1 MGVVHCS
8 CVQREAECD
17 STVSPGVITVYDD
30 GLVPNKRKSFHAEAS
45 EQSPEKSRRWESDVT
60 FPGTPHG
67 RTEMEQAMEDAA
79 TAAEHNDSEPTG
91 KQIEKLEAP
100 ESLITAHH
108 ADQAGSGG
116 TFPDEDPPLP
126 PPATPPRGSSTT
138 KSFQEGSASTANL
151 TMQRMPTVGPKSALP
166 GRRRAVQLVTSHFVL
181 KTPLHGP
188 YPEGM
193 QKFVFACGC
202 FWQAERGAWRLPGVY
217 STSAGYAAGYT
228 PNPTYDEVCSEGTGA
243 AHAVQVIFDPGIIGL
258 IDLLRWFWESH
269 DPTASANGPQF
280 RSGLYYF
287 NKEQKDIMEFS
298 RQAYQT
304 LLERPGKHSGCTI
317 TTEILAASS
326 FQTSPGDVFY
336 VAEEEHQQF
345 LAKPGGGEVRRKVLG
360 SLHPLG
366 ISMRGLGD
374 LAPAKRTSPKPKLSE
389 EFWRRHAPEK
399 TLQNQSSHEQIQWP
413 GAAPARPSDGVT
425 ADAVEK
431 LSTEKKVADDKEKG
445 PPSST
450 PLPQTFSAAKLMMP
464 PVRKKVEPAR
474 RPSMPALDLSK
485 LAAEKEVLMKQRAA
499 AETSSKAVSAA
510 STVSSVA
517 KPVETD
523 SAAAAS
529 TAPLS
534 EPIVASL
541 FGDPNEEY
549 DPAKPNDYD
558 EFCRR
563 RMRQKAEEEMEK
575 RRQEA
580 AARQQASKAP
590 PAKEEDFA
598 TKMMKKMGWKD
609 GAGLGKEGQGMVNPL
624 VMQKTDQKTG
634 RIVEGVK
641 REATAAP
648 VGQPEAKQAKASPKL
663 PPTRVLLLTNM
674 VGAGDVDEDLQ
685 EETAEEASKYGKLK
699 KLSPQ
704 SRKSS
709 RDCAHATRRFTDA
722 CCSVVSVMEILCN
735 VHLTERLEKL
745 ARKHI
750 AKRAAEKARDA
761 DFDQIDLP
769 PSPRRADP
777 KNAAAKFLMSAR
789 EQQQEQEQVP
799 EMQQKQEQKP
809 ARKQEPEQEQEHDP

>member
-30 GLVPNKRKSFHAEAS
+30 GLVPNKRKSFHAEAL

-60 FPGTPHG
+60 LPGTPHG

-79 TAAEHNDSEPTG
+79 APAEHNKSEPTG

-116 TFPDEDPPLP
+116 TFPDENPPLP
-126 PPATPPRGSSTT
+126 PPATPPRGSSTS
-138 KSFQEGSASTANL
+138 KSFEEGSASAADI
-151 TMQRMPTVGPKSALP
+151 TMQPIPTVGPKSALP

-243 AHAVQVIFDPGIIGL
+243 AQAVQVIFDPGIIGL

-287 NKEQKDIMEFS
+287 NKEQKEIMEFS
-298 RQAYQT
+298 RQAYQA
-304 LLERPGKHSGCTI
+304 LLERPGKHAGCTI

-345 LAKPGGGEVRRKVLG
+345 LAKPGGAEVRSFGGDMRQPLPQEAQKEVTSIQYTHNVLELRRSG
-360 SLHPLG
+360 PSRESAISLAVCLN
-366 ISMRGLGD
+366 GD
-374 LAPAKRTSPKPKLSE
+374 R
-389 EFWRRHAPEK
+389 
-399 TLQNQSSHEQIQWP
+399 
-413 GAAPARPSDGVT
+413 GAAPARSSDGGT

-485 LAAEKEVLMKQRAA
+485 LAAEKEALMKQRAA

-510 STVSSVA
+510 SSVSSVA

-534 EPIVASL
+534 EPVVASL

-590 PAKEEDFA
+590 QAKEEDFA

-699 KLSPQ
+699 KPSPQ
-704 SRKSS
+704 SRNSS
-709 RDCAHATRRFTDA
+709 RDCAHATRRHTDA
-722 CCSVVSVMEILCN
+722 CCSVVSVVVRAHMPVVLQDCRTQYSS
-735 VHLTERLEKL
+735 LT
-745 ARKHI
+745 
-750 AKRAAEKARDA
+750 
-761 DFDQIDLP
+761 
-769 PSPRRADP
+769 
-777 KNAAAKFLMSAR
+777 
-789 EQQQEQEQVP
+789 
-799 EMQQKQEQKP
+799 
-809 ARKQEPEQEQEHDP
+809 

>member
-1 MGVVHCS
+1 L
-8 CVQREAECD
+8 D
-17 STVSPGVITVYDD
+17 SLYG
-30 GLVPNKRKSFHAEAS
+30 
-45 EQSPEKSRRWESDVT
+45 
-60 FPGTPHG
+60 
-67 RTEMEQAMEDAA
+67 
-79 TAAEHNDSEPTG
+79 
-91 KQIEKLEAP
+91 
-100 ESLITAHH
+100 
-108 ADQAGSGG
+108 
-116 TFPDEDPPLP
+116 
-126 PPATPPRGSSTT
+126 
-138 KSFQEGSASTANL
+138 NL
-151 TMQRMPTVGPKSALP
+151 
-166 GRRRAVQLVTSHFVL
+166 
-181 KTPLHGP
+181 
-188 YPEGM
+188 
-193 QKFVFACGC
+193 
-202 FWQAERGAWRLPGVY
+202 
-217 STSAGYAAGYT
+217 
-228 PNPTYDEVCSEGTGA
+228 
-243 AHAVQVIFDPGIIGL
+243 
-258 IDLLRWFWESH
+258 
-269 DPTASANGPQF
+269 
-280 RSGLYYF
+280 
-287 NKEQKDIMEFS
+287 
-298 RQAYQT
+298 
-304 LLERPGKHSGCTI
+304 
-317 TTEILAASS
+317 
-326 FQTSPGDVFY
+326 
-336 VAEEEHQQF
+336 
-345 LAKPGGGEVRRKVLG
+345 LG
-360 SLHPLG
+360 SDAG
-366 ISMRGLGD
+366 EGATRKEDDIF
-374 LAPAKRTSPKPKLSE
+374 AEPK
-389 EFWRRHAPEK
+389 
-399 TLQNQSSHEQIQWP
+399 
-413 GAAPARPSDGVT
+413 GAAPSRPSDGVT

-485 LAAEKEVLMKQRAA
+485 LAAEKEALMKQRAA

-529 TAPLS
+529 APLS

-699 KLSPQ
+699 KCVIKELKGKPDDQ
-704 SRKSS
+704 AVRIFLEYE
-709 RDCAHATRRFTDA
+709 DVAAATKAFTDMNGRYFGGR
-722 CCSVVSVMEILCN
+722 VV
-735 VHLTERLEKL
+735 
-745 ARKHI
+745 
-750 AKRAAEKARDA
+750 KARFFEENLFSQGQLEA
-761 DFDQIDLP
+761 G
-769 PSPRRADP
+769 
-777 KNAAAKFLMSAR
+777 
-789 EQQQEQEQVP
+789 
-799 EMQQKQEQKP
+799 
-809 ARKQEPEQEQEHDP
+809 